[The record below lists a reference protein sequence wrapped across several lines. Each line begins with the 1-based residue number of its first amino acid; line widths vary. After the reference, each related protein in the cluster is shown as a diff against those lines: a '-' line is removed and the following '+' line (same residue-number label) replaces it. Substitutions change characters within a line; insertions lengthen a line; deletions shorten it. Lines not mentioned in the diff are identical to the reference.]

1 MIPGN
6 ALVVFNVRAG
16 EKLAQLC
23 GHAGDNFFG
32 QAAGKIT
39 LGKIARAASAQAALG
54 EG

>member
-23 GHAGDNFFG
+23 GHAGGNFFS

-39 LGKIARAASAQAALG
+39 LGKIARAASAQTVRG
-54 EG
+54 ER